1 MNNRHLHLTMLGT
14 GHAAVTK
21 YYNTCFLLG
30 ENDHYF
36 MVDAGGGNQVLRI
49 LEEKGIALDQI
60 HDMFLTHAHSDHL
73 LGAVW
78 MVHMVGQLML
88 MGRYEG
94 NFRIYA
100 SASLIENLKTI
111 CRIVLMDK
119 ITNLFGNRM
128 ELIPLQ
134 DGDSHRILDR
144 EITFF
149 DIKAKKLLQY
159 GFEIKEEGILFCGD
173 EPLEKELYPKAEGV
187 KYLMH
192 EAFCMDAESEKFKP
206 HEKHHSTVK
215 DVCEM
220 AETLQVENVILIHT
234 EDSHVEDRKQLYIE
248 EGNKFFSGTIFVPED
263 KEEIRLSHSVK
274 S

>member
-1 MNNRHLHLTMLGT
+1 MCNEHLHLIMLGT

-30 ENDHYF
+30 ENDNYF

-49 LEEKGIALDQI
+49 LEEKGIALHQI

-78 MVHMVGQLML
+78 MVRMIGQFML

-94 NFRIYA
+94 KFRIYA
-100 SASLIENLKTI
+100 SEPLLENLKTI

-119 ITNLFGNRM
+119 ITNFFGNRM
-128 ELIPLQ
+128 ELIALN
-134 DGDSHRILDR
+134 DGDTHCILGR
-144 EITFF
+144 KVTFF

-159 GFEIKEEGILFCGD
+159 GFEIKKEGILFCGD
-173 EPLEKELYPKAEGV
+173 EPLEKELYKKAEGV

-192 EAFCMDAESEKFKP
+192 EAFCMDCESEKFKP

-220 AETLQVENVILIHT
+220 AEALKIQNIILMHT
-234 EDSHVEDRKQLYIE
+234 EDSHVQDRKQLYIE
-248 EGNKFFSGTIFVPED
+248 EGCKFFSGNIFVPED
-263 KEEIRLSHSVK
+263 GETITYSIS
-274 S
+274 